1 MTKFVDLIP
10 PMGLDMVTSSGEDF
24 IKEVGKD
31 VINNV
36 VFSVLCGDNIRN
48 ITEEVTR
55 KRILLTNASTFITYL
70 KAFSSFEN
78 LSEKLTS
85 IIAQELKTRLTAD
98 QKTYLLWFVGMT
110 GKGIQNVIREHE
122 YFNNYLTYLD
132 KNLSGI
138 SENIQKQFGEMEF
151 KVSNEGIDYLLKW
164 PDLLR
169 CMLAIGSQTLTI
181 RGSAKSTYGKLY
193 EKFILGSVLTLLGFK
208 YINKKDTQNHGVFW
222 LSERRT
228 KRESDATALLK
239 PGAGIRF
246 DIGFIGSGN
255 TEISLDKVSRF
266 EKIMERNGVKHNI
279 TTIII
284 VDKIGSRSR
293 IVEMAKDIDGHIIQM
308 SGTYW
313 VHDLASTIKK
323 AFPFYKNPLLR
334 MKKEK
339 SLDYLKEEFKKIDIS
354 VFLSSPQLTKD
365 TLTKSRKLR
374 KKS

>member
-1 MTKFVDLIP
+1 MTKFVDSIP
-10 PMGLDMVTSSGEDF
+10 PIGLDMVTSSGEDF

-55 KRILLTNASTFITYL
+55 KRALLSNAAAFMTYL
-70 KAFSSFEN
+70 KAFSSYEN

-85 IIAQELKTRLTAD
+85 IIAQELKTKLTGD
-98 QKTYLLWFVGMT
+98 QKTFLLWFVGMT
-110 GKGIQNVIREHE
+110 GKGVQNVIRENE
-122 YFNNYLTYLD
+122 YFSNYLTYLD

-138 SENIQKQFGEMEF
+138 SKTIQEQFGDLEF
-151 KVSNEGIDYLLKW
+151 KISNEGIDYLLKW

-208 YINKKDTQNHGVFW
+208 YINKNDTQNRDVFW
-222 LSERRT
+222 LSERKK

-266 EKIMERNGVKHNI
+266 EKIMERNGVEHKI
-279 TTIII
+279 ATIII

-293 IVEMAKDIDGHIIQM
+293 IVDMAKEIEGHIIQM

-323 AFPFYKNPLLR
+323 TFPFYKSPLLR

-339 SLDYLKEEFKKIDIS
+339 SLDFLKEKFQKIDIS
-354 VFLSSPQLTKD
+354 VFLSSPQLPNEQ
-365 TLTKSRKLR
+365 LTKSRKSR
-374 KKS
+374 KKT